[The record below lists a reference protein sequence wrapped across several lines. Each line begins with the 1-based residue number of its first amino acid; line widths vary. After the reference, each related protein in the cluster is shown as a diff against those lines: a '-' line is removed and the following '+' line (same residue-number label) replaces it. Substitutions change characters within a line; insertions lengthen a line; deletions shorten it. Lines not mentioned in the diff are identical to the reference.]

1 MLKFKHFF
9 FVLLFAFKVPLI
21 IAYFTLKSFNDEI
34 DDDFKWQV
42 ILQKLWLGNNCPIDT
57 GDAS

>member
-42 ILQKLWLGNNCPIDT
+42 IL
-57 GDAS
+57 